1 METPKQNIVLMSFGY
16 LERVVIMNASKVV
29 LSSSTINEVASALK
43 SQDQTDKKWV
53 KACDALRA
61 DRVTSAMLETAKK
74 GGDED
79 VRTQVKGVIVTTFT
93 EAEKALLALDAKALP
108 KRKDQKAGDKAPSK
122 EDKQAVQQKIGARL
136 SLIQSH
142 IAKAEKAEEDGEAES
157 PKTAVQRIHA
167 DLDKAIAKL
176 QKLTAPT
183 FDVTEVVKRI
193 NAAKG
198 AMPAL

>member
-1 METPKQNIVLMSFGY
+1 
-16 LERVVIMNASKVV
+16 MNATKVI

-61 DRVTSAMLETAKK
+61 DRVTAAMLETVKN

-79 VRTQVKGVIVTTFT
+79 VRIQVKGVIVTTFT
-93 EAEKALLALDAKALP
+93 DAEKDLLALDSKALP
-108 KRKDQKAGDKAPSK
+108 KRKDQKPGDKALSK

-136 SLIQSH
+136 DLIKSH
-142 IAKAEKAEEDGEAES
+142 IAKAERAEEEGEAAIT
-157 PKTAVQRIHA
+157 KTPIQRIHD

-176 QKLTAPT
+176 GKLENAP
-183 FDVTEVVKRI
+183 FDVVEATKRI
-193 NAAKG
+193 KAVKG
-198 AMPAL
+198 MMRAL